1 MGSHQRSQD
10 LVSHSLIHLVKRS
23 VRMIIVHEENTFMHF
38 MIVISMVYILI
49 FILHHPYSFIIILTL
64 INDGFSCT

>member
-1 MGSHQRSQD
+1 
-10 LVSHSLIHLVKRS
+10 
-23 VRMIIVHEENTFMHF
+23 MIIVHEENTFMHF